1 MPHAVAAA
9 ASATVGSITDQ
20 VLVRPSQIE
29 HTTADGTNSAATSR
43 AGLTWRC
50 TASEDSANRPATVPN
65 VENAPNR
72 TQTSATPNGQR
83 RRHHSEMQQRAPSA
97 TSVATRPEVIR
108 LAASSTVT
116 RRMRAPSAAAMTK
129 APASTDQSRAVLG
142 ATSSGCAAS
151 LGASIAA
158 GAVCA
163 HHLRSQDMVRSYGS
177 GPPCNIDERRQ
188 CNRRK
193 NKRRKR
199 PASLRTSD
207 RGRPPDAAAHRP
219 VQAGHMITTT
229 ALTKSYNKMPV
240 VRDVS
245 LRCEPGT
252 ITGFLGANGAGK
264 STTLKMIVGLV
275 RPDRG
280 TATIDGRPFVE
291 LPNPTRVVGTLLD
304 ASAMHPGRS
313 GRATLTI
320 AARLAGVHTRRVE
333 HLLDLVGIAD
343 AAEKR
348 VGTYSL
354 GMRQRLGVAQALVG
368 EPRVLI
374 LDEPANGLDP
384 DGIAWMRTLLRDFA
398 DHGGTVLLSSHLLHE
413 VQATA
418 DHLVVVS
425 GGAVVAAG
433 RLDDLLASS
442 TILVRSPDPV
452 ALAAALQAARI
463 DYVAGPDD
471 VLTVDVSGGRV
482 TTEVVAGV
490 ARDHQV
496 LLTEL
501 RRSETNGLEQLF
513 FSLTAAKAAP
523 HQEAA
528 A

>member
-1 MPHAVAAA
+1 
-9 ASATVGSITDQ
+9 
-20 VLVRPSQIE
+20 
-29 HTTADGTNSAATSR
+29 
-43 AGLTWRC
+43 
-50 TASEDSANRPATVPN
+50 
-65 VENAPNR
+65 
-72 TQTSATPNGQR
+72 
-83 RRHHSEMQQRAPSA
+83 
-97 TSVATRPEVIR
+97 
-108 LAASSTVT
+108 
-116 RRMRAPSAAAMTK
+116 
-129 APASTDQSRAVLG
+129 
-142 ATSSGCAAS
+142 
-151 LGASIAA
+151 
-158 GAVCA
+158 
-163 HHLRSQDMVRSYGS
+163 
-177 GPPCNIDERRQ
+177 
-188 CNRRK
+188 
-193 NKRRKR
+193 
-199 PASLRTSD
+199 
-207 RGRPPDAAAHRP
+207 
-219 VQAGHMITTT
+219 MITTT
-229 ALTKSYNKMPV
+229 ALTKSYKKVPV

-320 AARLAGVHTRRVE
+320 AARLAGVHPRQVE

-354 GMRQRLGVAQALVG
+354 GMRQRLGVAQALIG
-368 EPRVLI
+368 EPAALI

-384 DGIAWMRTLLRDFA
+384 EGIAWMRTLLRDFA
-398 DHGGTVLLSSHLLHE
+398 DRGGTVLLSSHLLHE

-418 DHLVVVS
+418 GHLVVIS
-425 GGAVVAAG
+425 DGAVVAAG

-442 TILVRSPDPV
+442 TILVRSPDPG
-452 ALAAALQAARI
+452 ALATALQAARI
-463 DYVAGPDD
+463 DYTAGPDD
-471 VLTVDVSGGRV
+471 AVTVDVAGGRV

-501 RRSETNGLEQLF
+501 RQSETNGLEQLF
-513 FSLTAAKAAP
+513 FSLTAKAAP
-523 HQEAA
+523 RQEVAA
-528 A
+528 

>member
-1 MPHAVAAA
+1 
-9 ASATVGSITDQ
+9 
-20 VLVRPSQIE
+20 
-29 HTTADGTNSAATSR
+29 
-43 AGLTWRC
+43 
-50 TASEDSANRPATVPN
+50 
-65 VENAPNR
+65 
-72 TQTSATPNGQR
+72 
-83 RRHHSEMQQRAPSA
+83 
-97 TSVATRPEVIR
+97 
-108 LAASSTVT
+108 
-116 RRMRAPSAAAMTK
+116 
-129 APASTDQSRAVLG
+129 
-142 ATSSGCAAS
+142 
-151 LGASIAA
+151 
-158 GAVCA
+158 
-163 HHLRSQDMVRSYGS
+163 
-177 GPPCNIDERRQ
+177 
-188 CNRRK
+188 
-193 NKRRKR
+193 
-199 PASLRTSD
+199 
-207 RGRPPDAAAHRP
+207 
-219 VQAGHMITTT
+219 MITTT
-229 ALTKSYNKMPV
+229 ALTKSYKKVPV

-291 LPNPTRVVGTLLD
+291 LPNPTRVVGMLLD

-320 AARLAGVHTRRVE
+320 AARLAGVSTRRVE

-368 EPRVLI
+368 EPRALI

-384 DGIAWMRTLLRDFA
+384 EGIAWMRTLLRDFA

-418 DHLVVVS
+418 DHLVVIS

-442 TILVRSPDPV
+442 TILVRSPDPG

-463 DYVAGPDD
+463 DYVAGPGDA
-471 VLTVDVSGGRV
+471 LTVDVSGGRV
-482 TTEVVAGV
+482 TTEVLAGV

-501 RRSETNGLEQLF
+501 RQSETNGLEQLF

-523 HQEAA
+523 PQEAA

>member
-1 MPHAVAAA
+1 
-9 ASATVGSITDQ
+9 
-20 VLVRPSQIE
+20 
-29 HTTADGTNSAATSR
+29 
-43 AGLTWRC
+43 
-50 TASEDSANRPATVPN
+50 
-65 VENAPNR
+65 
-72 TQTSATPNGQR
+72 
-83 RRHHSEMQQRAPSA
+83 
-97 TSVATRPEVIR
+97 
-108 LAASSTVT
+108 
-116 RRMRAPSAAAMTK
+116 
-129 APASTDQSRAVLG
+129 
-142 ATSSGCAAS
+142 
-151 LGASIAA
+151 
-158 GAVCA
+158 
-163 HHLRSQDMVRSYGS
+163 
-177 GPPCNIDERRQ
+177 
-188 CNRRK
+188 
-193 NKRRKR
+193 
-199 PASLRTSD
+199 
-207 RGRPPDAAAHRP
+207 
-219 VQAGHMITTT
+219 MITTT
-229 ALTKSYNKMPV
+229 ALTKSYKKVPV

-354 GMRQRLGVAQALVG
+354 GMRQRLGVAQALIG
-368 EPRVLI
+368 EPAALI

-384 DGIAWMRTLLRDFA
+384 EGIAWMRTLLRDFA

-418 DHLVVVS
+418 DHLVVIS
-425 GGAVVAAG
+425 DGAVVAAG

-463 DYVAGPDD
+463 DYIAGPDD

-523 HQEAA
+523 PQEAA

>member
-1 MPHAVAAA
+1 
-9 ASATVGSITDQ
+9 
-20 VLVRPSQIE
+20 
-29 HTTADGTNSAATSR
+29 
-43 AGLTWRC
+43 
-50 TASEDSANRPATVPN
+50 
-65 VENAPNR
+65 
-72 TQTSATPNGQR
+72 
-83 RRHHSEMQQRAPSA
+83 
-97 TSVATRPEVIR
+97 
-108 LAASSTVT
+108 
-116 RRMRAPSAAAMTK
+116 
-129 APASTDQSRAVLG
+129 
-142 ATSSGCAAS
+142 
-151 LGASIAA
+151 
-158 GAVCA
+158 
-163 HHLRSQDMVRSYGS
+163 
-177 GPPCNIDERRQ
+177 
-188 CNRRK
+188 
-193 NKRRKR
+193 
-199 PASLRTSD
+199 
-207 RGRPPDAAAHRP
+207 
-219 VQAGHMITTT
+219 MITTT
-229 ALTKSYNKMPV
+229 ALTKSYEKVPV

-291 LPNPTRVVGTLLD
+291 LPNPTRVVGMLLD

-343 AAEKR
+343 VAEKR

-368 EPRVLI
+368 EPRALI

-384 DGIAWMRTLLRDFA
+384 EGIAWMRTLLHDFA
-398 DHGGTVLLSSHLLHE
+398 DRGGTVLLSSHLLHE

-418 DHLVVVS
+418 DHLVVIS

-442 TILVRSPDPV
+442 ILVRSPDPV

-463 DYVAGPDD
+463 DYVAGPGDA
-471 VLTVDVSGGRV
+471 LTVDVSGGRV
-482 TTEVVAGV
+482 TTEVLAGV

-501 RRSETNGLEQLF
+501 RQSETNGLEQLF

-523 HQEAA
+523 PQEAA